1 MMMLIDVM
9 RTSFDTGRRRS
20 LLAAAV
26 WSALVP
32 MSASAHGGAPPVP
45 HDAWQAWNLDPVILL
60 GLGLAGW
67 VYGRG
72 IGELWRRAGTG
83 RGVRRW
89 QAACTWLGLAA
100 LVVALVSP
108 LDRLGEALF
117 SFHMVQHL
125 LLTLVA
131 APLFVLGGALP
142 WLWALP
148 ASWRRPA
155 ARLSHRPKMRIAIS
169 AVTHPTV
176 AVSVHAAVLWA
187 WHAPRLYE
195 AALTSPAIHAL
206 EHSSF
211 FATAL
216 LFWWS
221 VLRSSPYTGLGYGG
235 GVIAVFVTALQ
246 GGALG
251 ALLTFSDR
259 PWYPAYGNAAAA
271 WGLTPLEDQQLA
283 GSLMWVLPGVVYLM
297 AALALV
303 AAWIHGMER
312 EGWVLR

>member
-1 MMMLIDVM
+1 MMMLIDM
-9 RTSFDTGRRRS
+9 KRTGFDTGRR
-20 LLAAAV
+20 LLLPAMV
-26 WSALVP
+26 WLALAP
-32 MSASAHGGAPPVP
+32 MPASAHGSAPPAP

-89 QAACTWLGLAA
+89 HAVCTWLGLAA

-108 LDRLGEALF
+108 LDRLGEVLF

-125 LLTLVA
+125 MLTLVA
-131 APLFVLGGALP
+131 APLLVLGGALP

-148 ASWRRPA
+148 ISWRRSA
-155 ARLSHRPKMRIAIS
+155 ARLSHRPKSRTAIS
-169 AVTHPTV
+169 AVTHPTI
-176 AVSVHAAVLWA
+176 AVSLHAAALWT

-195 AALTSPAIHAL
+195 AALTSPAIHAV
-206 EHSSF
+206 EHASF
-211 FATAL
+211 LATAL

-221 VLRSSPYTGLGYGG
+221 VLRTSLATGLGYGT
-235 GVIAVFVTALQ
+235 GVIAIFVTALQ

-251 ALLTFSDR
+251 ALLTFSR
-259 PWYPAYGNAAAA
+259 SPWYPAYGDAVTA

-283 GSLMWVLPGVVYLM
+283 GSLMWVPPGVVYLV
-297 AALALV
+297 AALALM
-303 AAWIHGMER
+303 AAWIRDMER
-312 EGWVLR
+312 EGWVL